1 MQRYVGFGLLVLV
14 AAGAALLTCAL
25 AQESGQPIMG
35 TVTMYDGRTYTGEI
49 KQAAFGI
56 YEGVGIEKAADGGRG
71 SFILKVGEEE
81 KTIDALN
88 VAKVEVAWVEPK
100 EAEGKWS
107 IDTMTLTTKGGE
119 VIKGKPTW
127 QLAASLL
134 EVAGTTD
141 TAPVHITAYP
151 ISRTTFSPKNLIVK
165 IEVQGGAAAPG
176 GTAPPGV
183 VTAPPGG
190 GEAAPGGGTAP
201 PGGGEVAP
209 GGGTTPPPVV
219 GPIAPGEPV
228 AVTLTLRCPK
238 CGAPISVQID
248 AHAR

>member
-1 MQRYVGFGLLVLV
+1 
-14 AAGAALLTCAL
+14 
-25 AQESGQPIMG
+25 
-35 TVTMYDGRTYTGEI
+35 
-49 KQAAFGI
+49 
-56 YEGVGIEKAADGGRG
+56 
-71 SFILKVGEEE
+71 
-81 KTIDALN
+81 
-88 VAKVEVAWVEPK
+88 VEPK